1 MRDVLVT
8 GYTGFIGT
16 AVTKELLSRGWRVT
30 GISRK
35 SMLPQHESLT
45 QINLDLFDLPAV
57 ERFFSANS
65 FEAMLHLAWYLG
77 PKCHVHDINMDWLA
91 ASLHLLRCFQQAGGR
106 IFQANGTVS
115 EYDFSFGCLS
125 EEKTPLNNAS
135 LHGQC
140 KAALYHTAQA
150 FCGQH
155 GMTFKWPRVFNLYGP
170 GERTSRLVPS
180 VILSALRGEDIKVSE
195 CLQIQDYLHVADT
208 AAGIVDVFES
218 DATGAVN
225 ICSGTPVRLRSIV
238 ESLVELTSFHGNVLW
253 GAIPGAL
260 EFPLIV
266 GSNQK
271 LRSLGWA
278 PRVSLQD
285 GLKQTIAWWRKQ
297 YVS

>member
-1 MRDVLVT
+1 
-8 GYTGFIGT
+8 
-16 AVTKELLSRGWRVT
+16 
-30 GISRK
+30 
-35 SMLPQHESLT
+35 
-45 QINLDLFDLPAV
+45 
-57 ERFFSANS
+57 
-65 FEAMLHLAWYLG
+65 
-77 PKCHVHDINMDWLA
+77 
-91 ASLHLLRCFQQAGGR
+91 
-106 IFQANGTVS
+106 
-115 EYDFSFGCLS
+115 
-125 EEKTPLNNAS
+125 
-135 LHGQC
+135 
-140 KAALYHTAQA
+140 
-150 FCGQH
+150 
-155 GMTFKWPRVFNLYGP
+155 MTFKWPRVFNLYGP

-208 AAGIVDVFES
+208 AAGIVEVFES
-218 DATGAVN
+218 DAAGAVN